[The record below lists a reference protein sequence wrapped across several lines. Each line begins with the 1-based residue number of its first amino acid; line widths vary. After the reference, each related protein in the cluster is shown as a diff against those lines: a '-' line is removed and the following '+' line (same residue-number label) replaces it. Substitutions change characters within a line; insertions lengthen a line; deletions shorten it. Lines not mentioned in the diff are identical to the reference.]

1 MRRLRGVDRIRSGL
15 VIVNYSLNP
24 AAKMSSTP
32 ALRKK
37 NVNVNLFIVREKPL
51 LRAAAQPMVGGGRRW
66 CCPTLA
72 VFIHNI
78 SRTNLGEN
86 VKNNHPERYR
96 TVVILGI
103 LRPLCQTILLLLF
116 ILFYVYSVH
125 TNLEPTYFVESYQSL
140 IFAL

>member
-51 LRAAAQPMVGGGRRW
+51 LRAAA
-66 CCPTLA
+66 
-72 VFIHNI
+72 
-78 SRTNLGEN
+78 
-86 VKNNHPERYR
+86 
-96 TVVILGI
+96 
-103 LRPLCQTILLLLF
+103 
-116 ILFYVYSVH
+116 
-125 TNLEPTYFVESYQSL
+125 
-140 IFAL
+140 